1 MNIVALLTIKTSI
14 KKPKYSLSFKI
25 VLEYKFFKIVM
36 FPFYKIIFQI
46 TLLQEIIISKT
57 KNEAVFRFCC
67 LSHCFCNSVCNR

>member
-14 KKPKYSLSFKI
+14 KKPKFSLSFKI

-46 TLLQEIIISKT
+46 NLLQEIII
-57 KNEAVFRFCC
+57 
-67 LSHCFCNSVCNR
+67 